1 MICKNIFIKRGKKSS
16 TMDIGNN
23 LKVDPIIE
31 LNQEAMKRQAD
42 GEKVVNGT
50 IGMMHLDDG
59 SLPIPSSIRDAFKS
73 HTEDN
78 DFEYSSVAGVSLYRK
93 LLLHW
98 FFQDS
103 LDQAMAFHQIET
115 IATPGGTGA
124 LILSFKDF
132 ASYTKPIVLLPKL
145 GWPNYPNEVS
155 SFIHA
160 VDFYNNYN
168 KEGTLD
174 IEDIKEK
181 IDSSFSQGYE
191 NILLLLN
198 DPCENPTGYSLS
210 EEEREALLELVNSY
224 PGNVHVLL
232 DIAYIDYSDEK
243 TKESLVR
250 FLLRLKTLTYICMS
264 FSKTFSFYGLRV
276 GALSLYS
283 PKEREVELHFE
294 SCLHA
299 ARGLWSTINHQAMNV
314 IVDLLSDEDH
324 LRDLHQEVD
333 NNRSIIEKRAF
344 LFLEEAKDCGLEV
357 YPYKFGF
364 YISIP
369 CKDAF
374 ETCNKLKEKGIF
386 LSPVTT
392 KVLRAAICCIPTPDI
407 PGLARAIKE
416 AQ

>member
-1 MICKNIFIKRGKKSS
+1 
-16 TMDIGNN
+16 MDIGSN

-31 LNQEAMKRQAD
+31 LNQEAMKRQAG
-42 GEKVVNGT
+42 GEKIINGT

-59 SLPIPSSIRDAFKS
+59 SLPIPSSIRASFKK

-78 DFEYSSVAGVSLYRK
+78 DFEYSSVAGVPLYRR
-93 LLLHW
+93 LLLKW
-98 FFQDS
+98 FFKDALDEAIDS
-103 LDQAMAFHQIET
+103 HRIET
-115 IATPGGTGA
+115 VATPGGTGA
-124 LILSFKDF
+124 LTLSFKDF
-132 ASYTKPIVLLPKL
+132 ASQKKPIVLLPKL

-155 SFIHA
+155 SFIHSM
-160 VDFYNNYN
+160 DFYNNYN
-168 KEGTLD
+168 EKGTLD
-174 IEDIKEK
+174 IKDIKEK
-181 IDSSFSQGYE
+181 IDASFLKGYE
-191 NILLLLN
+191 NVLLLLN

-210 EEEREALLELVNSY
+210 DEEREALLTLVNSY

-232 DIAYIDYSDEK
+232 DVAYIDYSDEK

-250 FLLRLKTLTYICMS
+250 LLLRLKTLTYICMS

-283 PKEREVELHFE
+283 PKEKEVESHFE
-294 SCLHA
+294 SSLHA

-333 NNRSIIEKRAF
+333 NNRSIIEKRAS
-344 LFLEEAKDCGLEV
+344 LFLEEAKNCNLEV

-374 ETCNKLKEKGIF
+374 ATCNKLKEKGIF

-407 PGLARAIKE
+407 PGLAKAIKE